1 MQQTVIAIIEEMVFL
16 NGMSFH
22 DILNDII
29 LMMMNLLAEPNLH
42 KKILFSGSAER
53 IITSPI
59 TITTKIEN
67 KVAAKTIFLL
77 LKPKTNYKLFF
88 LLKKQLR
95 IGYYS
100 SNNMNILQVYQ

>member
-1 MQQTVIAIIEEMVFL
+1 MKE
-16 NGMSFH
+16 
-22 DILNDII
+22 
-29 LMMMNLLAEPNLH
+29 
-42 KKILFSGSAER
+42 ILFSGSAER

-77 LKPKTNYKLFF
+77 LKPKTNYNLFF
-88 LLKKQLR
+88 LLKKHLR

-100 SNNMNILQVYQ
+100 SNNMNILQVNNNKICNKHVFMIQFKKSYNLRNIKFTMI